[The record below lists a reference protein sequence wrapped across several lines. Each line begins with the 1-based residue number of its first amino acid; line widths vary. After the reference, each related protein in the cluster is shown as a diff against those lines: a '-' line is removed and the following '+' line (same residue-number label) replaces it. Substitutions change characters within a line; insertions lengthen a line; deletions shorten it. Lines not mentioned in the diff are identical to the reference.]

1 MPKKKILK
9 TQLSLIEW
17 CDQQVKEGKEL
28 KIKWEGGGDSGWTY
42 FQIDGEEV
50 TNEYTEAL
58 VNLMYNQLDYGSWA
72 GEFSANGEAVYNPEN
87 KCFEGD
93 DHYSEDTSIAW
104 ELGAIIRI
112 PKSIWFDTVVIEVD
126 GYDNASSHID
136 ITVRN
141 GFVTEE
147 HTNLQKQ
154 LEEYLD
160 SMLEQA
166 TESFSKSHD
175 LRSVWM
181 SMAINGSDFKED
193 GEDLIFQIENV
204 DLGSYESTDK
214 EIILELE
221 ETTMPNEK
229 N

>member
-166 TESFSKSHD
+166 TENFSKSHD

-181 SMAINGSDFKED
+181 SMAINGSDFKKD

>member
-181 SMAINGSDFKED
+181 SMAINGSDFKKD